1 MLQYRNDII
10 LSFDLVYAEPI
21 LCEEELRIHGK
32 SGVQPYGRYRLICQI
47 FFCGHIYEFTR
58 SIGKIGYCTDSI
70 LGER

>member
-32 SGVQPYGRYRLICQI
+32 SGICLLGDIGWYVEYVFVNVFMNLLDRL
-47 FFCGHIYEFTR
+47 E
-58 SIGKIGYCTDSI
+58 K
-70 LGER
+70 